1 MTNKTVFKISS
12 KDFNS
17 HVGRE
22 LEQSIRVSEKD
33 YSMFEFVLNNK
44 VKRVNSITPWSE
56 NDGFFYCGVEFESN
70 FILDGIKALSGVG
83 SILGNCRLDVMMES
97 EIKHGYYQYF
107 NGKLE
112 CGFSICKDNA
122 FYLKL
127 VEDFRAIQ
135 DFEDSFRVSLVQ
147 KLENP
152 EYDFNKDRETNE
164 MKVYSFFG
172 DETSDRERL
181 CEAIKALGEIS
192 YRHIGVSPDS
202 VDPEPTT
209 IDLNCDEFLKEKK
222 FKTEVNIPEECREE
236 CEMTS

>member
-1 MTNKTVFKISS
+1 MTNSTVFKISS
-12 KDFNS
+12 EDFNS

-22 LEQSIRVSEKD
+22 LEQSIRVCEEE
-33 YSMFEFVLNNK
+33 YSMFEFVLTNK
-44 VKRVNSITPWSE
+44 VKRVNSITSWSE
-56 NDGFFYCGVEFESN
+56 KDGFFYCGVQFESN

-107 NGKLE
+107 NGNLE

-147 KLENP
+147 KLDNP
-152 EYDFNKDRETNE
+152 EYDFNKDSETNE

-181 CEAIKALGEIS
+181 CEAIKALGKIS

-209 IDLNCDEFLKEKK
+209 IDLNCDVFLKEST
-222 FKTEVNIPEECREE
+222 FNAEENVLDDCTEE
-236 CEMTS
+236 CEMTN